1 MANTPIK
8 PGTDNQKPGRYVE
21 VGPRGGKVANG
32 HTATIE
38 KGDRLP
44 PTSAKGNGWKKS
56 LIFVCVQSFNG
67 CTLFPYTK
75 AHSKKINLNPCF
87 GVIFPIAGI
96 VSYIMVNH
104 FIPSSY

>member
-21 VGPRGGKVANG
+21 VRPRGGKVANG

-44 PTSAKGNGWKKS
+44 PTSAKGNGWKK
-56 LIFVCVQSFNG
+56 V
-67 CTLFPYTK
+67 
-75 AHSKKINLNPCF
+75 
-87 GVIFPIAGI
+87 
-96 VSYIMVNH
+96 
-104 FIPSSY
+104 

>member
-21 VGPRGGKVANG
+21 VGPRGGKVTNG
-32 HTATIE
+32 HTATIG
-38 KGDRLP
+38 KGDRLLRHLLKA
-44 PTSAKGNGWKKS
+44 TVGKS

-75 AHSKKINLNPCF
+75 AHSQKSI
-87 GVIFPIAGI
+87 
-96 VSYIMVNH
+96 
-104 FIPSSY
+104 

>member
-21 VGPRGGKVANG
+21 VGPRGGKVTNG
-32 HTATIE
+32 HTATIG

-56 LIFVCVQSFNG
+56 NLRLRTIVQWLYAFSIHKS
-67 CTLFPYTK
+67 TFP
-75 AHSKKINLNPCF
+75 KINLNPCF